1 MSEDTRDHTATRAF
15 YDRISSA
22 YDLIADA
29 GEHRCRARGLE
40 ALEVRE
46 GERAL
51 EVGFGTGHALVALAT
66 AVGDSGSVSGVDIS
80 AGMEKVA
87 RRRLH
92 DAGLEDRVELA
103 VAAVPPLPYE
113 DARFDVASLSFTL
126 ELFPV
131 EQIPEVLAE
140 IRRVLRPGARLGVV
154 AMAETAE
161 GQRESV
167 LTHTYKWLHRHFP
180 HIVDCQ
186 PIDAAGHLERA
197 GFELAVAERLAIW
210 SLPVAV
216 LVGRRS

>member
-1 MSEDTRDHTATRAF
+1 MTEDTRDLTATRAF

-40 ALEVRE
+40 ALAVRQ

-51 EVGFGTGHALVALAT
+51 EIGFGTGHALVALAT

-80 AGMEKVA
+80 AGMERVA
-87 RRRLH
+87 RRRLR

-126 ELFPV
+126 ELFPID
-131 EQIPEVLAE
+131 QTPEVLGE
-140 IRRVLRPGARLGVV
+140 VQRVLRPGGRLGIV
-154 AMAETAE
+154 AMADTPE
-161 GQRESV
+161 GRHESV
-167 LTHTYKWLHRHFP
+167 LTHTYRWLHRHFP

-186 PIDAAGHLERA
+186 PIDAAGQLSRA
-197 GFELAVAERLAIW
+197 GFELAVSERHAIW

-216 LVGRRS
+216 LVGRRA